1 MATSGFGKAF
11 RAARAAGDKT
21 FEFNGK
27 KYTTEMASQAEQ
39 PSVGGKVK
47 AGEYK
52 SRDDRSPRAPTMVQG
67 TTRTSMARKPDD
79 ETMAKSG
86 DSRRIR
92 NMLDSAAEGSGVL
105 KDTDYMAKS
114 AESRGVRNMYE
125 RGAEETAKEGMKKG
139 GAVSASRRA
148 DGIAQRGKTRGKVC

>member
-11 RAARAAGDKT
+11 REARAAGDKT

-27 KYTTEMASQAEQ
+27 KYTTELASQAEQ
-39 PSVGGKVK
+39 PSVGGKVSR
-47 AGEYK
+47 EYK

-92 NMLDSAAEGSGVL
+92 NMLDSAAEGAGVF

-125 RGAEETAKEGMKKG
+125 RGAEEAAKDIGMKKG
-139 GAVSASRRA
+139 GMTASSRA

>member
-1 MATSGFGKAF
+1 VAAKPAKEKIMATSGFGKAF
-11 RAARAAGDKT
+11 REARAAGDKT

-27 KYTTEMASQAEQ
+27 KFTTELASQTEQ
-39 PSVGGKVK
+39 PSVGGKVSR
-47 AGEYK
+47 EYK

-67 TTRTSMARKPDD
+67 STRTSMARKPDD

-86 DSRRIR
+86 ESRRVR
-92 NMLDSAAEGSGVL
+92 NMLDSAAEATGA
-105 KDTDYMAKS
+105 M
-114 AESRGVRNMYE
+114 
-125 RGAEETAKEGMKKG
+125 RGARLNSEENTEASPETFKKG

>member
-11 RAARAAGDKT
+11 REARAAGDKT

-27 KYTTEMASQAEQ
+27 KYTTELASQSEQ
-39 PSVGGKVK
+39 PSVGGKVSR
-47 AGEYK
+47 EYK
-52 SRDDRSPRAPTMVQG
+52 SRDNRSPMAPTMVQG
-67 TTRTSMARKPDD
+67 GKRTSMARKPDD

-86 DSRRIR
+86 ESRRVR
-92 NMLDSAAEGSGVL
+92 NMLDSAAEATGVF
-105 KDTDYMAKS
+105 KDPDYMAKS

-125 RGAEETAKEGMKKG
+125 RGAEEAAKEGMKKG